1 MYTRSELEASFQLL
15 LQRAQWKRRVPLAL
29 ANQDAFTNPARV
41 SMLPIGSDGMRT
53 TTFLKNPDL
62 HYGEMLRKLHRHE
75 ANEHSPYHFRPV
87 REQKKFTK
95 SGKGRIIYCYSLV
108 DQIVIKTAQQ
118 ELKQG
123 WGKIYSGQKHP
134 MDTAFAI
141 FQEIQQAGTGVKILK
156 MDITKFFPSIDRE
169 ILFTDL
175 KKETKIRPSVYRL
188 IVEANSLAKT
198 TGLVTGGSLSTIL
211 SEFYLRN
218 LKGAISENIGFHR
231 FADDICLVIPASHDP
246 IEIKQQ
252 VIQVLASIKL
262 SLSAEKS
269 KLIDPM
275 EDEFEFLGI
284 NFTMGKPIITEDEVD
299 YWKSR
304 VQKEVFSEKAKL
316 RIYQTLQPDLLNMPS
331 SKEIQ
336 NTIWAQH
343 FMGIRSRFNLK
354 YRKYKKYFGSN

>member
-1 MYTRSELEASFQLL
+1 MYSRSELEASFQLL

-53 TTFLKNPDL
+53 ITFLKNPDL
-62 HYGEMLRKLHRHE
+62 HYGEMIRKLHRHE

-108 DQIVIKTAQQ
+108 DQIVIKAAQQ

-134 MDTAFAI
+134 MDTAYAI
-141 FQEIQQAGTGVKILK
+141 FQEIQQAGPGVKILK
-156 MDITKFFPSIDRE
+156 MDITKFFPSINRD
-169 ILFTDL
+169 ILFADL
-175 KKETKIRPSVYRL
+175 KKETDIRPALYRL
-188 IVEANSLAKT
+188 IVAANSLAKT
-198 TGLVTGGSLSTIL
+198 TGLVTGGSLSTLL

-218 LKGAISENIGFHR
+218 LRGVISENIGFHR
-231 FADDICLVIPASHDP
+231 FADDICLVVPASHNP
-246 IEIKQQ
+246 MEIKQQ
-252 VIQVLASIKL
+252 VIEALASIHL
-262 SLSAEKS
+262 NLSAEKS

-284 NFTMGKPIITEDEVD
+284 NFLQGKPNITEDEVD

-316 RIYQTLQPDLLNMPS
+316 RIYQTLQPELTNLPS

-336 NTIWAQH
+336 NTIWSQH

-354 YRKYKKYFGSN
+354 YTKYKKYFGAS